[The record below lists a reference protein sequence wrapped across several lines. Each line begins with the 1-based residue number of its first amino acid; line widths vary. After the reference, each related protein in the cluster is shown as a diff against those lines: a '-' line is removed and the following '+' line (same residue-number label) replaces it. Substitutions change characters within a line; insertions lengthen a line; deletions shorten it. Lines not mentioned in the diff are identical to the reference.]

1 MVAGTTGTAAG
12 VSAHEAIGGT
22 VSLIDKIRER
32 RKIRRAIDGDDL
44 LALARVAVTIGLA
57 LSDSTISEEEIEEIQ
72 QALDVLR
79 RARGK

>member
-1 MVAGTTGTAAG
+1 
-12 VSAHEAIGGT
+12 